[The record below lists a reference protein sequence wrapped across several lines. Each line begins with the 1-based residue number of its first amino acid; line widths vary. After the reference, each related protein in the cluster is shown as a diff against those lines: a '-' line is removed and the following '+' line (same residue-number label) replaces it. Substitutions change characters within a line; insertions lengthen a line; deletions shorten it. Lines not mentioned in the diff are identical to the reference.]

1 MDIDRMIEAGIAEI
15 KQNVRTF
22 CENRNLD
29 SLTPELAEE
38 MTQGLKQAVSSA
50 GVAMFR
56 EFLSAYEVYAPRI
69 EVDGELY
76 RLKFASE
83 KRYMTYF
90 GDMALERNI
99 FQNKD
104 DSKTYIPL
112 DAAWGMEGEFM
123 TPEVKEAVAFS
134 SGLVTPEETAALLKK
149 CAMFHPHPTAMKHGN
164 RELGAFIEAHRDVL
178 DERIRSQERLPEE
191 TKVPAVSMDGTNVL
205 LREKGAK
212 QGRPAQRPRGG
223 KPNGQT
229 TAYKNAMV
237 ASLSCYGAV
246 PEGKKTPQRLSSR
259 YVSRMPEDR
268 APTFKRRLEAELD
281 ALEAHCAADIVKL
294 LLLDGARN
302 LWNYVDNQKRYDDY
316 EKLIDYWHAVEHL
329 SQAAEALFGKGSEQA
344 KAWYEKYSALLLE
357 SDLGAQSVLR
367 SMDYYETKRTL
378 SKSRQ
383 QELQTQRTFFSRN
396 KHRMTYAHFRRQG
409 WPIGSG
415 PVEAACKTLVK
426 ARLCRSGM
434 RWSREGGQVI
444 LDFRT
449 YIKSNRWDAA
459 WKHIKR
465 LQRAA

>member
-1 MDIDRMIEAGIAEI
+1 MIVACMIEAGIAEI
-15 KQNVRTF
+15 KQNLRTF
-22 CENRNLD
+22 CENRDLET
-29 SLTPELAEE
+29 LTPELAEA
-38 MTQGLKQAVSSA
+38 MSLGVKQAISLA
-50 GVAMFR
+50 AVAMYR
-56 EFLSAYEVYAPRI
+56 AFLLGYEVHVPQI
-69 EVDGELY
+69 EVDGETY
-76 RLKFASE
+76 RFKFSSE

-90 GDMALERNI
+90 GQLELERNV

-104 DSKTYIPL
+104 DSKTCIPL

-134 SGLVTPEETAALLKK
+134 SGFVTPEETATLLDK
-149 CAMFHPHPTAMKHGN
+149 CALFHPHPTAMKHSN
-164 RELGAFIEAHRDVL
+164 RELGEFIEAHRGVL
-178 DERIRSQERLPEE
+178 DERIRSQERLPAE
-191 TKVPAVSMDGTNVL
+191 TKVVAVSMDGANVL

-212 QGRPAQRPRGG
+212 PGRPAERPRAEES
-223 KPNGQT
+223 KEKT

-268 APTFKRRLEAELD
+268 APTFKRQLEAELD
-281 ALEAHCAADIVKL
+281 ALEAHCGPDIVKVL
-294 LLLDGARN
+294 LMDGARN
-302 LWNYVDNQKRYDDY
+302 LWNYVDGHGRYDGY

-329 SQAAEALFGKGSEQA
+329 SKAAEALFGKGTGQA
-344 KAWYEKYSALLLE
+344 KAWYGKYSDILLK
-357 SDLGAQSVLR
+357 SDLGAQSILR
-367 SMDYYETKRTL
+367 SMDYYEGKRRL

-383 QELQTQRTFFSRN
+383 HELQTQRTFFNRN
-396 KHRMTYAHFRRQG
+396 KHRMCYAYFRRQG

-426 ARLCRSGM
+426 TRLCRSGM
-434 RWSREGGQVI
+434 RWSRKGGQAI

-459 WKHIKR
+459 WAQIKR
-465 LQRAA
+465 LRRAA